1 MYKRKY
7 KKGREI
13 ISFEGLLSYLKE
25 DGFVYLRHKIYH
37 RGWVLSLKLRY
48 LSDLMDKG
56 EIKRALKNK

>member
-13 ISFEGLLSYLKE
+13 ISFEGLLSYLRK
-25 DGFVYLRHKIYH
+25 DGFVYLEHKIYH
-37 RGWVLSLKLRY
+37 QGWVQRLTLRY